1 MINNKHAQHDTL
13 IFLHIPKTAGTSIRK
28 IFERFYDEK
37 EIYPIYTKVSGMNDM
52 NDFKALPDAEKMK
65 IKVFFGHVSFG
76 LHNYIPRPC
85 HYVTILRDPVEKV
98 LSLFSHVSN
107 IKTNPYYAKIKS
119 SNFSISDFVSSG
131 MAVETDNHQTRV
143 ISGID
148 PEFGKCTTAIL
159 ETAEENI
166 KKYFSVVGLSEYFD
180 ESVLLMKKAFGWRP
194 PAHLSLKRMIYG
206 VEEVPSPFY
215 EKANVSTNRLRK
227 EDLSADEI
235 NTIIK
240 YNELDIEL
248 YNYAE
253 KLLQDKIRQEGASF
267 KDELDKLKKWRNSN
281 DK

>member
-1 MINNKHAQHDTL
+1 MLDNKHAQHDTL

-37 EIYPIYTKVSGMNDM
+37 EIYPIYTKANNMNDI
-52 NDFKALPDAEKMK
+52 NDFKALSDAEKMK

-76 LHNYIPRPC
+76 LHNYISKPC
-85 HYVTILRDPVEKV
+85 HYVTILRDPVEKI
-98 LSLFSHVSN
+98 LSLFSHISN
-107 IKTNPYYAKIKS
+107 IKTHPYYERVKS
-119 SNFSISDFVSSG
+119 SKFSISEFVKSG
-131 MAVETDNHQTRV
+131 MAIETDNHQTRV
-143 ISGID
+143 IAGID
-148 PEFGKCTTAIL
+148 PEFGMCTSAIL

-180 ESVLLMKKAFGWRP
+180 ESVLLMKKAFGWRSP
-194 PAHLSLKRMIYG
+194 VHLSLKRMIYG
-206 VEEVPSPFY
+206 GAGAPSPFY
-215 EKANVSTNRLRK
+215 EKANVSINRLRI

-235 NTIIK
+235 NTITK

-253 KLLQDKIRQEGASF
+253 KLLKDKIRQQGDSF
-267 KDELDKLKKWRNSN
+267 MHELDKLRRLRNSN